1 MVLGRFSSFVSFLRW
16 VGVLDRSCSLG
27 AGVGSWQWWI
37 NWIDK
42 KLDGPMDERLR
53 DDKEESIAL
62 RRLASGLRGE
72 IVFIS
77 QLRFRKKNKTFLRRP
92 PVITSQRAGGSSREI
107 FILFYRFFMFGELK
121 DPR

>member
-1 MVLGRFSSFVSFLRW
+1 M
-16 VGVLDRSCSLG
+16 GVLDRSCSLG

-77 QLRFRKKNKTFLRRP
+77 QLRFRKKTRLSSAGP
-92 PVITSQRAGGSSREI
+92 P
-107 FILFYRFFMFGELK
+107 
-121 DPR
+121 